1 MIETQFLTKSKFSV
15 LIENAVIKKKMTYI
29 DAVVDICERQNI
41 DPEDVRK
48 FISNPIRD
56 KIEAEAMKLNY
67 LPRGNELVFE

>member
-1 MIETQFLTKSKFSV
+1 MIETEFLTKSKFSV